1 MKRYILFLLAL
12 FTLEAGAQVKI
23 TGMVSNKKG
32 EPIPGANIYFEG
44 TYQGTTTDENGN
56 FMLNSDLTG
65 QQKLVVSFIGHI
77 QSENELD
84 LNNEIPHLKIELEET
99 MNEINEVSIT
109 AGTFEAS
116 DKKKSVLLK
125 PFDIAT
131 TASAMGDIY
140 GALATLPGTQKV
152 GEEGR
157 LFVRGG
163 ESYETKTYM
172 DGMLVQSPYFSNLP
186 DLPSRGRFSPLLF
199 SGTLFSTGG
208 YSAEYGQALSSI
220 VDLTTNTIETE
231 DKSSISLMSVGM
243 NASHVKRWKNTSL
256 AITGEYVNTFFHD
269 ILLNPEIDWLKTPV
283 ISGGTIMFKHKTG
296 ENGMIRSFGSYNY
309 SSMTMRYDNVELGR
323 KEDISLIDRNFYIN
337 TTYNGMI
344 NEKWMLK
351 TGIAYN
357 HKNEN
362 TGIMKDNIETL
373 NSMEEIKI
381 SFTHFATD
389 KIKFKF
395 GGDLFHIVY
404 RQKISMDEIWDFN
417 FINNQFSGF
426 FETDLSFSKK
436 ITFRIGGRTEYS
448 SLLNEINLVPRIS
461 GAYKTG
467 KYSQISMAYGKFHQN
482 PIPDYLKIAPDL
494 KTENAK
500 HLILNYQYKT
510 QLRTFRIE
518 AYVKEYSD
526 LVKYNTQ
533 YSIDPMDYSNNGNG
547 KSKGIDIFWRDKKTF
562 TGTDYWISYS
572 FISGKR
578 NYKDYPESVQPYYMS
593 NHNVSFVYKR
603 FFEKI
608 LTFGGFTY
616 SFASGRP
623 YNDPN
628 SDSFMDSRTRPYHD
642 LSFNLTHILQLFGK
656 DAILHLNF
664 NNVFGF
670 ENVYG
675 YNYSSS
681 QNTDGRFE
689 SQAIKSPYKRQVVF
703 LVSISF

>member
-23 TGMVSNKKG
+23 TGTVSNKKG

-44 TYQGTTTDENGN
+44 TYQGTTSDKDGN
-56 FMLNSDLTG
+56 FMLNSGLTG
-65 QQKLVVSFIGHI
+65 KQKLVVSFIGYI
-77 QSENELD
+77 QNENELD
-84 LNNEIPHLKIELEET
+84 LNNEIPELVIELEET
-99 MNEINEVSIT
+99 MSEINEVSIT
-109 AGTFEAS
+109 AGTFEAG

-131 TASAMGDIY
+131 TASAQGDIY
-140 GALATLPGTQKV
+140 GALATLPGAQKV

-163 ESYETKTYM
+163 ESYETKTFM

-208 YSAEYGQALSSI
+208 YSAEFGQALSSI
-220 VDLTTNTIETE
+220 VDLTTNALEPE
-231 DKSSISLMSVGM
+231 DKSSISLMTVGI

-256 AITGEYVNTFFHD
+256 AITGDYLNTFLHN
-269 ILLNPEIDWLKTPV
+269 ILFNTEIDWLETPV
-283 ISGGTIMFKHKTG
+283 ISGGTMMFKHKTG
-296 ENGMIRSFGSYNY
+296 ENGMIRSFCSYNY
-309 SSMTMRYDNVELGR
+309 NSMSMRYDNVEWGI
-323 KEDISLIDRNFYIN
+323 KEDISLINRNFYLN
-337 TTYNGMI
+337 TTYYSMI
-344 NEKWMLK
+344 SEKWMLK

-357 HKNEN
+357 RENEN

-395 GGDLFHIVY
+395 GGDLFHSVY
-404 RQKISMDEIWDFN
+404 RQQISMDGIYDFN

-426 FETDLSFSKK
+426 FETDLTFSKK

-448 SLLNEINLVPRIS
+448 SLLHEINLVPRIS
-461 GAYKTG
+461 AAYKTG

-482 PIPDYLKIAPDL
+482 PLPDYLKIAPDL

-500 HLILNYQYKT
+500 HFILNYQYKT
-510 QLRTFRIE
+510 LLRTFRIE

-533 YSIDPMDYSNNGNG
+533 YSIDPVDYSNNGNG
-547 KSKGIDIFWRDKKTF
+547 KSKGIDVFWRDKQTF
-562 TGTDYWISYS
+562 TNTDYWISYS
-572 FISGKR
+572 FVTGKR
-578 NYKDYPESVQPYYMS
+578 NYKDYPESVHPHYLS
-593 NHNVSFVYKR
+593 NHNISFVYKR

-628 SDSFMDSRTRPYHD
+628 SVAFMDSRTRPYHD

-656 DAILHLNF
+656 DAIFHLNF

-675 YNYSSS
+675 YNYSNT
-681 QNTDGRFE
+681 QNSDGQFE
-689 SQAIKSPYKRQVVF
+689 SYAIKSPYKRQIVF

>member
-1 MKRYILFLLAL
+1 
-12 FTLEAGAQVKI
+12 
-23 TGMVSNKKG
+23 
-32 EPIPGANIYFEG
+32 
-44 TYQGTTTDENGN
+44 
-56 FMLNSDLTG
+56 MLNSGLSG
-65 QQKLVVSFIGHI
+65 KQKLIVSFIGHI

-84 LNNEIPHLKIELEET
+84 LDNEIFDLKIELEET
-99 MNEINEVSIT
+99 MSEINEVSIT

-131 TASAMGDIY
+131 TASAMGDVY
-140 GALATLPGTQKV
+140 GALATLPGSQKV

-172 DGMLVQSPYFSNLP
+172 DGMLIQSPYFSNLP
-186 DLPSRGRFSPLLF
+186 DLPTRGRFSPLLF

-220 VDLTTNTIETE
+220 VDLTTTALETE
-231 DKSSISLMSVGM
+231 DKSSISLMTVGIS
-243 NASHVKRWKNTSL
+243 ASHVKRWKNTSL
-256 AITGEYVNTFFHD
+256 AITGDYLSTLLHD
-269 ILLNPEIDWLKTPV
+269 ILFNPEIDWLETPV
-283 ISGGTIMFKHKTG
+283 ISGGTMMFKHKTG
-296 ENGMIRSFGSYNY
+296 ETGMIRSFSSYNY
-309 SSMTMRYDNVELGR
+309 NSMSMRYDNVELGI
-323 KEDISLIDRNFYIN
+323 KEDISLMNRNFYLN
-337 TTYNGMI
+337 TTYNSMI

-351 TGIAYN
+351 TGVAYN
-357 HKNEN
+357 QENEKM
-362 TGIMKDNIETL
+362 GIMKNNIETL

-381 SFTHFATD
+381 SLTHFTTD

-395 GGDLFHIVY
+395 GGDMFHSVY
-404 RQKISMDEIWDFN
+404 RQQISMEGIWDYN

-426 FETDLSFSKK
+426 FETDLTFSKK

-448 SLLNEINLVPRIS
+448 SLLQKINLVPRFS
-461 GAYKTG
+461 AAYKTG
-467 KYSQISMAYGKFHQN
+467 KYSQISMAYGEFHQN

-547 KSKGIDIFWRDKKTF
+547 ESKGIDIFWRDKQTL
-562 TGTDYWISYS
+562 TNTDYWISYS
-572 FISGKR
+572 FVTGKR
-578 NYKDYPESVQPYYMS
+578 NYKDYPESVHPYYMS
-593 NHNVSFVYKR
+593 NHNASFVYKR

-628 SDSFMDSRTRPYHD
+628 SDVFMDSRTRPYHD
-642 LSFNLTHILQLFGK
+642 LSFNLTHMLQLFGK

-675 YNYSSS
+675 YNYSNT
-681 QNTDGRFE
+681 QNADGQFE
-689 SQAIKSPYKRQVVF
+689 SYAIKSPYKRQIVF